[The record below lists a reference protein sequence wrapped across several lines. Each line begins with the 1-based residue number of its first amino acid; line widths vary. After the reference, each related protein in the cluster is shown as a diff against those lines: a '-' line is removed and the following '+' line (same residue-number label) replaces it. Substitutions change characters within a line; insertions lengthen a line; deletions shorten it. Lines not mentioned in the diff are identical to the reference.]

1 MEGRGRH
8 RISTKNRIDS
18 VISGRQVGVG
28 ASNYTGT
35 DAYRTGSSAVLSLG
49 K

>member
-1 MEGRGRH
+1 MEGRGRYG
-8 RISTKNRIDS
+8 ISTKNGIDF

-35 DAYRTGSSAVLSLG
+35 DAYRTGSSAVLSLAE
-49 K
+49 